1 MFVSEILSQRAP
13 IRDEFSV
20 AVNDAVLPEF
30 FLRNTAAMFRR
41 LSVAYNSY
49 QACLGSDIELRVE
62 EEDCGVTLTAENLG
76 HNRGKIWQIYIDY
89 DPLTNEMLFP
99 AEAITGK
106 TSPTAFALT
115 HGGIQN
121 LRTCYLGAIAHFI
134 GDDLPHLADSLER
147 VDQRVYSTIG
157 KLSPE

>member
-1 MFVSEILSQRAP
+1 MHVSDILSQRAP

-20 AVNDAVLPEF
+20 AMNDAVQPDF

-76 HNRGKIWQIYIDY
+76 HNRGKMWQIYIDY

-106 TSPTAFALT
+106 TAPAAFALT
-115 HGGIQN
+115 YDGIEN
-121 LRTCYLGAIAHFI
+121 LRARYLETIAHFI
-134 GDDLPHLADSLER
+134 GDDLPHLADNLER
-147 VDQRVYSTIG
+147 VDQRVFNAIG